1 MIPIKDTIHSRT
13 FALVNWLL
21 VITNVLVFVLIELPL
36 GQVQLNRL
44 ISTYGVTPAMCADPI
59 VRGLGGGNLPAPVSL
74 LHGCAVPLFTSMF
87 LHGGWLHLIGNMWVL
102 IIFGDNVEDRI
113 GHLGYLAFYL
123 ICGIVSGLTQ
133 AFIAP
138 TSGVPAIGAS
148 GAIAGVLAAYL
159 IFFPGAKVMT
169 FIPLFI
175 LGWFINIPALVFIAV
190 WFLLQFFS
198 GLLALG
204 AVTSGGVAYWA
215 HVGGFLCGL
224 LIVLLFGSRWR
235 NQPRAYPDEYHPW

>member
-1 MIPIKDTIHSRT
+1 
-13 FALVNWLL
+13 
-21 VITNVLVFVLIELPL
+21 
-36 GQVQLNRL
+36 
-44 ISTYGVTPAMCADPI
+44 
-59 VRGLGGGNLPAPVSL
+59 
-74 LHGCAVPLFTSMF
+74 
-87 LHGGWLHLIGNMWVL
+87 
-102 IIFGDNVEDRI
+102 
-113 GHLGYLAFYL
+113 
-123 ICGIVSGLTQ
+123 
-133 AFIAP
+133 
-138 TSGVPAIGAS
+138 
-148 GAIAGVLAAYL
+148 
-159 IFFPGAKVMT
+159 MT